1 MNELSHKKTETT
13 PDKSEDDYRLIEDAL
28 LQNPRGRW
36 FLEEFLNRNRPE
48 DTQKLLE
55 AIRRIESNLEQKNK
69 QPADDID
76 PIRMS
81 IIEMS
86 KAIAKTREEIKS
98 IKPEREEDNQLISAS
113 EELGAIVESTEFA
126 TNTILEAAEEI
137 QEAAWILREAG
148 ALDATCDI
156 IDNKTTDIY
165 TACSF
170 QDITG
175 QRTTKVV
182 QALCYIENRVNA
194 MIDIWGLDETDST
207 APRKDNMDNRADA
220 HLLNGPAKL
229 GDGLEQGCVDD
240 MLNSAIQNDSKSDN
254 LSEGQAEE
262 EQSTEVGQSLADSLS
277 FDSIST
283 STEESSQSSIDEDF
297 NFDAIDTQSQP
308 HDESIGSIDS
318 NEEFNEVEE
327 APDTLNLADT
337 ETVAAD
343 ATAKIIA
350 LAESS
355 AENEA
360 FSENKLQDENLD
372 TLQREAPSDDLP
384 KIETPALG
392 ACDPSEQAALDYVKR
407 RCSTQTAAIA
417 AKVENDIQFDEP
429 QNDFNELASIA
440 EGALSDGPLE
450 GHDLQSGAIEIE
462 DDEEDDP
469 EFIDLIN
476 QVKPADICSLNPALV
491 EEKDLTDYRDPLTKP
506 VANKVEKNHITKE
519 EARETLT
526 DLKPEELT
534 QIQEDTLLS

>member
-55 AIRRIESNLEQKNK
+55 AIRRIESNLEQKDK
-69 QPADDID
+69 QHSDDID

-113 EELGAIVESTEFA
+113 EELGAIVESTESA

-148 ALDATCDI
+148 AQDATCDI

-194 MIDIWGLDETDST
+194 MIDIWGLNETDSS

-229 GDGLEQGCVDD
+229 GEGLEQGCVDD
-240 MLNSAIQNDSKSDN
+240 MLNSAIQNDSMSDS

-283 STEESSQSSIDEDF
+283 STEESSQSSIDEEF
-297 NFDAIDTQSQP
+297 NFDAIDTHSQP
-308 HDESIGSIDS
+308 EDESMVSTDAS
-318 NEEFNEVEE
+318 EEFNEVEE
-327 APDTLNLADT
+327 APEVLNQADT
-337 ETVAAD
+337 DTVATD
-343 ATAKIIA
+343 TTAKIIA

-355 AENEA
+355 AEEEALPENEP
-360 FSENKLQDENLD
+360 QDEALD
-372 TLQREAPSDDLP
+372 TLQSEERSDDRP
-384 KIETPALG
+384 NTENPALEAG
-392 ACDPSEQAALDYVKR
+392 DPSEQAALDYVKR

-417 AKVENDIQFDEP
+417 ATVENDIQFDEP
-429 QNDFNELASIA
+429 QIDLNELSSIA

-450 GHDLQSGAIEIE
+450 EHDLQSGTLEIE
-462 DDEEDDP
+462 DEEEDDP

-476 QVKPADICSLNPALV
+476 QVKPADISSLNPALV
-491 EEKDLTDYRDPLTKP
+491 EEEDLTDYRDPLTK
-506 VANKVEKNHITKE
+506 ADTGKAEKNHITKE
-519 EARETLT
+519 EARDNLK